1 MTFPCCCRKKLARC
15 VCVLLFGLCVLP
27 VFAFATLGDN
37 VRSVFTDQA
46 RMKGTLRT
54 VAAQSYVVHEIK
66 AQSGAVVRE
75 YVAPSGFVFAVV
87 WEGQFPPDLQQL
99 LGTYYQQAQQ
109 AEQQRLQQQPRVRG
123 PVLIQT
129 PGLVYEAFGRQR
141 SFHGRCYIPQM
152 VPAGMQTAEIQ

>member
-1 MTFPCCCRKKLARC
+1 MRLKR
-15 VCVLLFGLCVLP
+15 
-27 VFAFATLGDN
+27 
-37 VRSVFTDQA
+37 R
-46 RMKGTLRT
+46 
-54 VAAQSYVVHEIK
+54 
-66 AQSGAVVRE
+66 
-75 YVAPSGFVFAVV
+75 VAPSYENTWRHPVLCSRWFGKASF
-87 WEGQFPPDLQQL
+87 PDLQQL